1 MDSSSNPGDFAPP
14 APPSPSLAEAPSP
27 APLRR
32 VANRSRPPAG
42 ATRPAAAF
50 RDGMRRVN
58 GAPVLVCG
66 MFAITLLV
74 SLPLSTAL
82 GGMIQQ
88 HLGRS
93 LAADAAAAGAD
104 YDWWQEFSAQATGLG
119 KTFAPTIVG
128 FGAVLDNLESLLD
141 NRRLA
146 VTIAGATCAWLVIWS
161 FLSGGVIDRL
171 ARARPTRSS
180 GFFAACG
187 THFWRFTR
195 LGMVALL
202 VYYVLFAGIHA
213 WMFDAL
219 YPRLTRNLTVER
231 TAFLIRLGCYGVFGL
246 LLFLCNLA
254 FDYARIRIVVE
265 DRRSAVGALIAGS
278 RFVRRNR
285 GALWLYLLNGGAFLS
300 LVLLYA
306 LLAPGAPRSGVRM
319 WLTLG
324 IGELYVFLRH
334 YLKLVFYASETSYFQ
349 GAVAHASYT
358 AAPAVV
364 WPESP
369 AAEAVLNADSIAP

>member
-1 MDSSSNPGDFAPP
+1 
-14 APPSPSLAEAPSP
+14 
-27 APLRR
+27 
-32 VANRSRPPAG
+32 
-42 ATRPAAAF
+42 
-50 RDGMRRVN
+50 MRRVHS
-58 GAPVLVCG
+58 APVLVCG
-66 MFAITLLV
+66 MVATTLLV
-74 SLPLSTAL
+74 SLPLSIAL
-82 GGMIQQ
+82 GGMIEK

-93 LAADAAAAGAD
+93 LAADTAAAGTD
-104 YDWWQEFSAQATGLG
+104 NDWWQEFSAQASGLG
-119 KTFAPTIVG
+119 TTFVPTVVG
-128 FGAVLDNLESLLD
+128 FGAVLDNLSGLLD
-141 NRRLA
+141 NRARA
-146 VTIAGATCAWLVIWS
+146 VTVVGVTCAWLVIWS

-171 ARARPTRSS
+171 ARARPTRSA

-187 THFWRFTR
+187 THFWRFAR
-195 LGMVALL
+195 LGLVAFL
-202 VYYVLFAGIHA
+202 VYFVLFAWVHE
-213 WMFDAL
+213 WLFDVV

-246 LLFLCNLA
+246 LLIVCNLA
-254 FDYARIRIVVE
+254 FDYARIRVVVE

-285 GALWLYLLNGGAFLS
+285 AALWLYLLNGCAFVT
-300 LVLLYA
+300 LVLVYA

-324 IGELYVFLRH
+324 IGQLYVVLRH